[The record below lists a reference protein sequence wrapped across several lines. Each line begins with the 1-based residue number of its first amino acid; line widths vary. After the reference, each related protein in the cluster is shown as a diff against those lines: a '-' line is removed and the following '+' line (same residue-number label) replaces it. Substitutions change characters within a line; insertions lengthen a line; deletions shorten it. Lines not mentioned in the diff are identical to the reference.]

1 MMKQPVVTIVE
12 DDHDLRRSLGTLIES
27 VDLKCRLFR
36 NGVELLERD
45 LSLPGCILLDV
56 RLPGLSGL
64 GVQQELQRRGC
75 SRPVIMMSGHAD
87 TATAVTAM
95 KHGAMDFVE
104 KPVNPTRLV
113 DLVQRAILRDVEIES
128 WMEDCRAIDRRLK
141 TLSNRERAV
150 MDLVIQGL
158 ANKQIAAELD
168 VSQRT
173 VETHRMRLM
182 RKMGATSVAQLVR
195 QVDRVT
201 YCSQFHALGRPHA
214 GSAA

>member
-27 VDLKCRLFR
+27 VNLKCRLFR
-36 NGVELLERD
+36 SGVELLERD

-87 TATAVTAM
+87 TTTAVTAM

-173 VETHRMRLM
+173 VETHRMRMM

-201 YCSQFHALGRPHA
+201 YCSPLREPGCPHA
-214 GSAA
+214 SSAA

>member
-27 VDLKCRLFR
+27 VNLTCRLFR

-87 TATAVTAM
+87 TTTAVTAM
-95 KHGAMDFVE
+95 KRGAMDFVE

-201 YCSQFHALGRPHA
+201 YCSQLHALGCPHA